1 MCKILKSS
9 QRGSE
14 RSTNQSP
21 LLAPDQT
28 QPPSP
33 DSTQT
38 QSLTQRH
45 VNKGRFKLTI
55 KTLFWMFIN
64 RDLLVQTV
72 CTCVQPK
79 WISYALIENE
89 NYATNRENYNH

>member
-45 VNKGRFKLTI
+45 VNKGRFKLTL
-55 KTLFWMFIN
+55 KTLF
-64 RDLLVQTV
+64 
-72 CTCVQPK
+72 
-79 WISYALIENE
+79 
-89 NYATNRENYNH
+89 